1 MHTKILSFC
10 IILVSAVALLFVSA
24 SFLGAKWGDNMVS
37 IIMYSFIFLFV
48 PFGYLIARIAEGRVR
63 GLLLSFIFGVCAGT
77 IILVIDKLVAP
88 GGFSIFN
95 VITIGISVLT
105 ENILTHILPIAFASM
120 IGGAIASVLFQR
132 HKEEHVS
139 LIQDSQI
146 IVEKNSS
153 RPLQFLSRFI
163 LFVSVLYIIFGGF
176 IIVPSLIMVPIWPVF
191 IIAIIFS
198 RFLPIT
204 QFGNPFEIGLSGV
217 GVNENM
223 FPLFGIIAL
232 MSGITALWSGV
243 LIGKLRILG
252 MCIYTGVVL
261 LLVAG
266 TLLDS
271 IILQSESHHYQS
283 GPAFGLSYIMFVV
296 FLLSVLFGWRQF
308 YLLKKQ
314 KLN

>member
-1 MHTKILSFC
+1 MKTKFLPFS
-10 IILVSAVALLFVSA
+10 IILVAAIALPFLLAFLLGTSSKQFGDASSLFA
-24 SFLGAKWGDNMVS
+24 FLY
-37 IIMYSFIFLFV
+37 I
-48 PFGYLIARIAEGRVR
+48 PFGYLVARITKNKIV
-63 GLLLSFIFGVCAGT
+63 GLKLSFILGICV
-77 IILVIDKLVAP
+77 
-88 GGFSIFN
+88 GGIMLTVNEFAVSG
-95 VITIGISVLT
+95 GIS
-105 ENILTHILPIAFASM
+105 ILRTGGISMLIGVAMNILPIVFATT
-120 IGGAIASVLFQR
+120 IGGMVASFLHQQYKTEYVSMSQNSQSIP
-132 HKEEHVS
+132 KENPKEM
-139 LIQDSQI
+139 
-146 IVEKNSS
+146 
-153 RPLQFLSRFI
+153 LQFLSRFI

-308 YLLKKQ
+308 
-314 KLN
+314 